1 MTLEGA
7 INLNETDSYIIYTMN
22 SATTGQYGVVVP
34 KNINGTINMLVDLH
48 MKGSFDGVGSGTKTR
63 EQLVNEIS
71 EEYTKLKN
79 RYSDGML
86 VMPMID
92 ENMFQSAVINS
103 DKQKMFDE
111 VKKIGAITSELY
123 KKLTESGVEKQK
135 IDQKIIVVEKNQ
147 DDEKFVLWLKEQM
160 PNFVDGIRYSEL
172 VGIQENVNP
181 FASNN
186 IFGTVNE
193 IPKVE
198 PEVAS
203 VPVST
208 PSVPVS
214 TPSIFDV
221 PASVPQVVPVQS
233 EPIVSVPVV
242 EQTSAPIVEP
252 SNITSTSVQQVDNSV
267 GADVDIFGIP
277 KSVQGFPSN
286 TVANSVTSQNSVIPE
301 PAVAPVTPV
310 VPEPTPVASSPLEGT
325 ITFNPI
331 PNPTVDSSNVNVS
344 ENQEDGSGKGNTVEH
359 ASKGFA
365 NLIILVVVL
374 IGVTIASIELGKFL
388 YGVYG
393 A

>member
-160 PNFVDGIRYSEL
+160 PNFVDEIRYSEL
-172 VGIQENVNP
+172 VGIQEK
-181 FASNN
+181 
-186 IFGTVNE
+186 NE
-193 IPKVE
+193 ITKIYVKIDEQLIGTISLGDTIKEGTKEALRKDGALGIITGPLSS
-198 PEVAS
+198 AS
-203 VPVST
+203 VGITVAM
-208 PSVPVS
+208 VCGL
-214 TPSIFDV
+214 
-221 PASVPQVVPVQS
+221 
-233 EPIVSVPVV
+233 IV
-242 EQTSAPIVEP
+242 AF
-252 SNITSTSVQQVDNSV
+252 ITK
-267 GADVDIFGIP
+267 P
-277 KSVQGFPSN
+277 KSPYLMFQ
-286 TVANSVTSQNSVIPE
+286 
-301 PAVAPVTPV
+301 
-310 VPEPTPVASSPLEGT
+310 
-325 ITFNPI
+325 
-331 PNPTVDSSNVNVS
+331 VS
-344 ENQEDGSGKGNTVEH
+344 GS
-359 ASKGFA
+359 
-365 NLIILVVVL
+365 
-374 IGVTIASIELGKFL
+374 FL
-388 YGVYG
+388 
-393 A
+393 